1 MNGDGVNIRVP
12 LSFLQVSSTAFIMLM
27 RIITFEVFDN
37 RDSGHIA
44 SDNPLLFHRFA
55 ISPFNADLTSM
66 EFIFVRLVLRQE
78 TP

>member
-1 MNGDGVNIRVP
+1 MNGVGANISVS

-27 RIITFEVFDN
+27 RTITVLNN

-44 SDNPLLFHRFA
+44 SDNPLLLHWFS
-55 ISPFNADLTSM
+55 ISPVDTDFTTM
-66 EFIFVRLVLRQE
+66 EFIFVHLVLRQE